1 MKLDY
6 YFIDGVLEE
15 LEMIKQV
22 ILTNQQDFDDYIQNG
37 TFDRRDGAAHYTAK
51 EIYREMYVSN
61 IALTHTLQVLNE
73 NIEQFK
79 VDYSN
84 TKIIE
89 EKAENDVESLK
100 TISIT
105 KEQMKLIMMALEGL
119 KYEIEGEEK
128 MQNYI
133 TPVENLLK
141 EMYNVK

>member
-6 YFIDGVLEE
+6 YLIDGALED
-15 LEMIKQV
+15 LEMVKQV
-22 ILTNQQDFDDYIQNG
+22 ILTNQQNFDDYIQNG
-37 TFDRRDGAAHYTAK
+37 TFDRRDGAAQGTAK

-61 IALTHTLQVLNE
+61 IALIHTLQVLNE

-89 EKAENDVESLK
+89 EKAKNDVENLK

-105 KEQMKLIMMALEGL
+105 KEQMKLITMALEGL

>member
-6 YFIDGVLEE
+6 YLIDGALEE
-15 LEMIKQV
+15 LEMVEQV
-22 ILTNQQDFDDYIQNG
+22 ILTTEQDFDDCIQNG
-37 TFDRRDGAAHYTAK
+37 TFDRRDGAAQHAAK
-51 EIYREMYVSN
+51 EIYRKMYVSN

-84 TKIIE
+84 KKIIE

-100 TISIT
+100 TFSIT
-105 KEQMKLIMMALEGL
+105 KEQMKLIMMALEGM

-128 MQNYI
+128 MQNYV
-133 TPVENLLK
+133 TPVEKLLK
-141 EMYNVK
+141 EMYNIK